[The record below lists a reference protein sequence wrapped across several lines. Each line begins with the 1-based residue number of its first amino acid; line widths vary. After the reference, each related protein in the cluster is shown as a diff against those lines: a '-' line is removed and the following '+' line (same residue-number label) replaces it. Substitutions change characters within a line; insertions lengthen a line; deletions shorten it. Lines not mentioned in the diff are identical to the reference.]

1 MRSDWIISGCGHVA
15 IFVAGFVTLAS
26 SKPNP
31 DMANFVPVSI
41 VTDSDVSRA
50 ALGQQNA
57 KTHEIPKPLADKVD
71 VQKQVEQVAPKAAPK
86 PEIKT
91 DATPQK
97 PEPKPPQ
104 PKPDPKVVEKPAE
117 KPAEKPEKKEP
128 QFKPDKIAD
137 LLKKEEKQKPHEDKE
152 SEHSPKYNSSEI
164 ARLLDHRDP
173 RRELASAAELN
184 SHGSLGAPN
193 APPDAKLSQTEI
205 DALRQRI
212 RECWS
217 PPPGV
222 DSDSNV
228 YVELRVLFREDG
240 SLAQPPVVVA
250 GSASPLGPALAE
262 SGKRALLQCQ
272 PFTMLKPEHYAQ
284 WRDITVNFN
293 PRELSN

>member
-1 MRSDWIISGCGHVA
+1 VA
-15 IFVAGFVTLAS
+15 LFVAGFVTLAS
-26 SKPNP
+26 SKPIP

-50 ALGQQNA
+50 ALGQENA
-57 KTHEIPKPLADKVD
+57 KNRNDPKPLADKVD
-71 VQKQVEQVAPKAAPK
+71 VQKQVEQVAPKAAAK

-91 DATPQK
+91 DSAAAK
-97 PEPKPPQ
+97 PEPKQPQ
-104 PKPDPKVVEKPAE
+104 AKPDPKAAE
-117 KPAEKPEKKEP
+117 KPPEKPDKNEP
-128 QFKPDKIAD
+128 QFKPNQIAD
-137 LLKKEEKQKPHEDKE
+137 LLKKEEKQRPHEEKP
-152 SEHSPKYNSSEI
+152 SQQSPKYNASQI

-173 RRELASAAELN
+173 RRELASGSRLN
-184 SHGSLGAPN
+184 QEASLGAPN
-193 APPDAKLSQTEI
+193 AAPDAKLSQTEI

-212 RECWS
+212 HECWS

-222 DSDSNV
+222 DSDSTL
-228 YVELRVLFREDG
+228 YVELRVLFRQDG
-240 SLAQPPVVVA
+240 TLAQPPVVVA

-293 PRELSN
+293 PREMSN

>member
-26 SKPNP
+26 SKPNL

-41 VTDSDVSRA
+41 VTDNDISQA
-50 ALGQQNA
+50 ALGQKNAPNQN
-57 KTHEIPKPLADKVD
+57 KPNPLADKID
-71 VQKQVEQVAPKAAPK
+71 AEKQVEQVAPKAAAK

-91 DATPQK
+91 DTAQQK
-97 PEPKPPQ
+97 PQPKQ
-104 PKPDPKVVEKPAE
+104 PEAKPDPKAAEKLAE
-117 KPAEKPEKKEP
+117 KPDKKEP
-128 QFKPDKIAD
+128 QFKPDRIAD
-137 LLKKEEKQKPHEDKE
+137 LLKKEEKQKPREEKPAQQ
-152 SEHSPKYNSSEI
+152 SPKYDASEI
-164 ARLLDHRDP
+164 AQLLDHRDP
-173 RRELASAAELN
+173 RRELASSSRLN
-184 SHGSLGAPN
+184 QEANLGAPN

-217 PPPGV
+217 PPPGI
-222 DSDSNV
+222 DRDSNL
-228 YVELRVLFREDG
+228 YVELRVLFQQDG

-250 GSASPLGPALAE
+250 GSPSPLGPALAE

-293 PRELSN
+293 PREMSN